1 MKKGLNWTECTGPV
15 TGFSVSTK
23 KVGVGGKQWG
33 GVVSDKKAD
42 THSGIGFRFYYNE
55 GKNNIH

>member
-1 MKKGLNWTECTGPV
+1 WTGSTGSV

-23 KVGVGGKQWG
+23 KMGIGGRQR

>member
-1 MKKGLNWTECTGPV
+1 MEIRVKRTESTGPV
-15 TGFSVSTK
+15 TGFSVLTK
-23 KVGVGGKQWG
+23 KVRVGGNEWM
-33 GVVSDKKAD
+33 VVSDKKAD